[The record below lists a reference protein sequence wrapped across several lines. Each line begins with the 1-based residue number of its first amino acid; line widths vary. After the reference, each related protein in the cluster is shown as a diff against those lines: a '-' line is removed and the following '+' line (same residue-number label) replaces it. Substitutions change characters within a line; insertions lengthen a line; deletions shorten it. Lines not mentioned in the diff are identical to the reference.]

1 MTAADF
7 IAAVCAAPDADTP
20 RLAFADW
27 LEEQGEADRA
37 EFIRCQLWIAEI
49 DRDLESDED
58 CDQPSCM
65 GCRERNALR
74 RREREL
80 QHHAERPWQDVVASL
95 FGVWVPAKLFDWEF
109 RRGFVHA
116 ITCTAADF
124 LEHADSL
131 CWSPRQTEEVFERGR
146 GCKLCRGRGLM
157 LLPEMAL
164 INLPWMELEFMPTEA
179 TYSIVEK
186 PCQQCRI
193 IRRQPRPCP
202 DTAQPIREVTLTT
215 WPETEAVRVESP
227 DAFERYGVRLFG
239 RSKVFQTYGALG
251 IIDHQDMLEA
261 EWEGITFRLPGQ
273 P

>member
-1 MTAADF
+1 VTAADF
-7 IAAVCAAPDADTP
+7 MVAICAAPDDDTP

-27 LEEQGEADRA
+27 LEEQGEAERA
-37 EFIRCQLWIAEI
+37 EFIRVQVEIARQEQSNVSI
-49 DRDLESDED
+49 
-58 CDQPSCM
+58 
-65 GCRERNALR
+65 GCNGTRHGDPDGKCSWCRLR
-74 RREREL
+74 RREVELSWGCREWSVL
-80 QHHAERPWQDVVASL
+80 KQPW
-95 FGVWVPAKLFDWEF
+95 GVGITDRGLTPPLAIF
-109 RRGFVHA
+109 RRGFIHA
-116 ITCTAADF
+116 ITLTAADF

-202 DTAQPIREVTLTT
+202 DTAQPIREVTLTA
-215 WPETEAVRVESP
+215 WPDP
-227 DAFERYGVRLFG
+227 NRYPLLQEEGGAALF
-239 RSKVFQTYGALG
+239 AAHLA
-251 IIDHQDMLEA
+251 A
-261 EWEGITFRLPGQ
+261 EWEGITFHLPDQ